1 MVFTSWEVTPS
12 PPLMAARV
20 SVSDC
25 TTIIATSLIDVT
37 NIGDLGHE
45 KKRVKKRGKKTDGVI
60 LWSRSE
66 DQSI

>member
-1 MVFTSWEVTPS
+1 
-12 PPLMAARV
+12 MAARV

-45 KKRVKKRGKKTDGVI
+45 KKRVKKRGRKTDGVI